1 MFFHPVDAEWQ
12 TTARIALNLNE
23 NIIRHD
29 LITQDSKLKQL
40 LAEPCEVQSI
50 VKDGNCY
57 LRCISVSVSSVQ
69 DHHWLIRESFVDYML
84 KNGEHTLRHLH
95 MENSKSVGVPRYS
108 GQDARAFREVFCVA
122 VGSFDC

>member
-40 LAEPCEVQSI
+40 LAELSKFNQLSVTAT
-50 VKDGNCY
+50 V
-57 LRCISVSVSSVQ
+57 IS
-69 DHHWLIRESFVDYML
+69 
-84 KNGEHTLRHLH
+84 
-95 MENSKSVGVPRYS
+95 
-108 GQDARAFREVFCVA
+108 DAYQFPFPAFKTTT
-122 VGSFDC
+122 G